1 LIQSNPADT
10 TPAAESAYKLYHDMF
25 MLSPRGLARVSV
37 DGSLLDVNQALAQM
51 LGYERETLI
60 GKSLL

>member
-1 LIQSNPADT
+1 
-10 TPAAESAYKLYHDMF
+10 MF
-25 MLSPRGLARVSV
+25 MLSPGGLARVSV
-37 DGSLLDVNQALAQM
+37 DGILLDVNQAFAQM